1 MEKKIPDKY
10 QQELLELNMPG
21 VEGKAWSKE
30 LLLKFLDDNSSKD
43 FAIVGGDVIEI
54 DENGKMK
61 YTYDNWGIDGR
72 NIGESFH
79 EYSGRC
85 AVLTREYILNYP
97 AKENTRFV
105 PVMSSEVTTGM

>member
-54 DENGKMK
+54 DVTDEVLAKDGDIFGRIASQAARQVIIQKVADSEK
-61 YTYDNWGIDGR
+61 EKIYD
-72 NIGESFH
+72 
-79 EYSGRC
+79 
-85 AVLTREYILNYP
+85 L
-97 AKENTRFV
+97 FV
-105 PVMSSEVTTGM
+105 